1 MSTVVDILARGVRK
15 EVENVREFV
24 TTPKGVFQTLDE
36 IIVDARRTARE
47 LVQAVRPGRLL
58 GQRRFR
64 R

>member
-1 MSTVVDILARGVRK
+1 MSTIVDILARGIRR
-15 EVENVREFV
+15 EVENVKEFI
-24 TTPKGVFQTLDE
+24 TTPKGVFQTADE

-47 LVQAVRPGRLL
+47 LVQTVRPGRLL